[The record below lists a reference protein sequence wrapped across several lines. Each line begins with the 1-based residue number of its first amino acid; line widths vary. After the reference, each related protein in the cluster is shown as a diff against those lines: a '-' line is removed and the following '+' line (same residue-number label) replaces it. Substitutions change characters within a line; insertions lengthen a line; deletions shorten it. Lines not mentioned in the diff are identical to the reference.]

1 MGFSREINVSL
12 ASSRDEGSCNG
23 CTRFTTPDGIDEH
36 IVTVI
41 SLRHVSMRVCDNC
54 MGILLKKLFESTAK
68 KKPKTKNGG
77 TGAAES

>member
-1 MGFSREINVSL
+1 
-12 ASSRDEGSCNG
+12 
-23 CTRFTTPDGIDEH
+23 
-36 IVTVI
+36 
-41 SLRHVSMRVCDNC
+41 